1 MHNNNSPFSN
11 GTNMLQQLQSDV
23 AAEQRTSKSSTRQQ
37 KRPPISFALP
47 TFSNEHQH
55 QLQQPQ
61 LMQQRGQSSGGT
73 VDTHDIFDGK
83 SIA

>member
-11 GTNMLQQLQSDV
+11 SGANMLQQLQSDV

-47 TFSNEHQH
+47 TFSNEHQQ

-61 LMQQRGQSSGGT
+61 LMQ
-73 VDTHDIFDGK
+73 
-83 SIA
+83 